1 MAQFWAPAMTYE
13 LTNLT
18 RKNRRTRLL
27 LALTRFVIILL
38 EFFVSGFQ
46 VGGLHLPVAGQ
57 LPGTR
62 LGGL

>member
-1 MAQFWAPAMTYE
+1 MNA
-13 LTNLT
+13 L
-18 RKNRRTRLL
+18 RHRL

>member
-1 MAQFWAPAMTYE
+1 V
-13 LTNLT
+13 
-18 RKNRRTRLL
+18 

-46 VGGLHLPVAGQ
+46 VGGLHLSVAGQ

>member
-1 MAQFWAPAMTYE
+1 MAIIFMRIVNMNA
-13 LTNLT
+13 L
-18 RKNRRTRLL
+18 RHRL